1 MTTLKVN
8 RLQEL
13 AATLTKSEQLS
24 NMAQCNVKG
33 GCSSC
38 EDTRRPPRLNGHG
51 NGNGNS
57 QF

>member
-1 MTTLKVN
+1 MTNLKVN

-24 NMAQCNVKG
+24 NSSQCAVKG

-38 EDTRRPPRLNGHG
+38 EDGRRPPRVHG
-51 NGNGNS
+51 NGGVNN
-57 QF
+57 QN